1 MKLKKIFNSWI
12 FGVSILSLLSAC
24 SPTIDSR
31 GYNIETLEAATIQ
44 VGVDSQQTIQERL
57 GTPSMISVFSPTQQG
72 QSWYYVSKKTSTTSF
87 HFPDTLDQQVLAI
100 DFNDQGIVQNIRKYQ
115 GETEIKPVKTITDT
129 TGYESS
135 ALRDIFGNFGRYSG
149 KDASKPRQ

>member
-1 MKLKKIFNSWI
+1 MQLKKIFNGWV
-12 FGVSILSLLSAC
+12 FGISALTLLSAC

-31 GYNIETLEAATIQ
+31 GYNIETLETANIQ
-44 VGVDSQQTIQERL
+44 IGIDSQQTIQERL
-57 GTPSMISVFSPTQQG
+57 GTPSMVSLFSPTQQG

-87 HFPDTLDQQVLAI
+87 HLPDTLDQQVLAI

-115 GETEIKPVKTITDT
+115 GETEIQPIKTITET

-149 KDASKPRQ
+149 KGASTPRQ